1 MEANL
6 LAAEPSA
13 LALHEFNQGC
23 DEQQPEAEARE
34 NGGKQ
39 ADVEGTTRGGF
50 RRRAATISFLALGLM
65 QVLWVALLGY
75 GYWQTRY
82 AGRTDVV
89 GEAIR
94 LDADVHAPALDRLR
108 E

>member
-1 MEANL
+1 MTYGRRRSGDGAGEALRGSGMEANL

-75 GYWQTRY
+75 GAY
-82 AGRTDVV
+82 AAVTW
-89 GEAIR
+89 
-94 LDADVHAPALDRLR
+94 LR
-108 E
+108 